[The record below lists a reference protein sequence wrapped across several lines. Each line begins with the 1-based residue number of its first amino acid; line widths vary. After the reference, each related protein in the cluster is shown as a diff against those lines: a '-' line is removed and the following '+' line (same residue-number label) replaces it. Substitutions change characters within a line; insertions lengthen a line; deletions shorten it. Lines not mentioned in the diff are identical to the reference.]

1 MYGHKQDVLPF
12 SIIKNRD
19 FSVFILRIM
28 SRTSSRFSLIFRLA
42 STDFA
47 LLSVSPYVP
56 RSSHT
61 WGIHS
66 VFLVYIVIIILP
78 FSYRCCYFSCAAG
91 RGAGGGCYSFVYAI
105 YVCRP
110 KGLRRFGRSIDHFGL
125 ESGLVFEGT
134 TGVYEGICRFNSKW
148 IRNEEKFANSKR
160 T

>member
-1 MYGHKQDVLPF
+1 MCCPF
-12 SIIKNRD
+12 RS
-19 FSVFILRIM
+19 LRTAIF
-28 SRTSSRFSLIFRLA
+28 RFSFSGSCHARLHVFRWFSGFDWFCVTISKSLCPEIQ
-42 STDFA
+42 SYLRHTQCFSCDF
-47 LLSVSPYVP
+47 
-56 RSSHT
+56 
-61 WGIHS
+61 
-66 VFLVYIVIIILP
+66 IVIIILS
-78 FSYRCCYFSCAAG
+78 FSYRCRYFSCAAG

-125 ESGLVFEGT
+125 ESGMVFEGT